1 MSNYPQGRY
10 AKKNPP
16 VEAPSFKTARHEFD
30 LIQKIVD
37 RSMGLST
44 ARRYDQWTRMDMHMD
59 LSAVHANGNPLR
71 LDDLLAADDFNFA
84 HDILGIR
91 RNLDRETGKL
101 ENFFSP
107 RFSARVT
114 A

>member
-1 MSNYPQGRY
+1 MRNYPQGRY

-16 VEAPSFKTARHEFD
+16 VEAPSFDTTREEFD

-37 RSMGLST
+37 RSMGLHT

-59 LSAVHANGNPLR
+59 LAAVHANGNPLR
-71 LDDLLAADDFNFA
+71 FEALLAADDFNFA

-91 RNLDRETGKL
+91 RNLDRDTGKL
-101 ENFFSP
+101 ENEFSP
-107 RFSARVT
+107 RFSA
-114 A
+114 